1 MALFSVFG
9 LLIIGQIAEWIASQ
23 FYVKEITRKYLGV
36 FVIAGYIGT
45 MILAWNM
52 SMNTEFSKQKKED
65 FFLYKF
71 REVVLQEENPT
82 LLNISCLD
90 AGLYT
95 WANVMPNCRYFQSN
109 AVHGFDEVRE
119 EQLRY
124 IQEKKVEFIL
134 ARNYYPEEIS
144 QNYEL
149 IMEENYAEQSSIY
162 YLFKRK

>member
-1 MALFSVFG
+1 
-9 LLIIGQIAEWIASQ
+9 
-23 FYVKEITRKYLGV
+23 
-36 FVIAGYIGT
+36 
-45 MILAWNM
+45 
-52 SMNTEFSKQKKED
+52 MNTEFSKQKKED

-124 IQEKKVEFIL
+124 IREKKVDFIL
-134 ARNYYPEEIS
+134 ARDFYPEEIG
-144 QNYEL
+144 QYYEL
-149 IMEENYAEQSSIY
+149 IMEEKYGYREQDFVY